1 MTPEAAAEIE
11 AIAADL
17 ARMPLVHRTKPHL
30 PAEIRSDLAFR
41 LRKLARESRSTLA
54 PARR

>member
-1 MTPEAAAEIE
+1 
-11 AIAADL
+11 
-17 ARMPLVHRTKPHL
+17 MPLVHRTKPHL